1 MRAWTWTGD
10 ALEAQDPILRASHS
24 APADSRQ
31 ARAPALACE
40 QVKAQPSRAMCR
52 MAGYVG
58 PALRVGEIVSAPA
71 HSLLVQSYRPREMQ
85 SGTVNA
91 DGYGAA
97 LWLDDGN
104 PEPAL
109 YRTGAPV
116 WADPNQ
122 RWMNERLIVRSLI
135 GAVRSATPGI
145 GFELANVQ
153 PFARGQVA
161 FRRSAQRA
169 LREGLGREAYESIEG
184 SSDSEHIFA
193 LVIDGGPALPEAVRG
208 ALLRLDTICERLA
221 RTAVATLLLGD
232 GDQLVGVRWAR
243 GFRPATLY
251 WAPFRDGVCL
261 ASEPLD
267 GERWKEIPE
276 GHLAIARPGQD
287 LQLEALR

>member
-1 MRAWTWTGD
+1 
-10 ALEAQDPILRASHS
+10 
-24 APADSRQ
+24 
-31 ARAPALACE
+31 
-40 QVKAQPSRAMCR
+40 MCR
-52 MAGYVG
+52 MAGYAG

-97 LWLDDGN
+97 LWLDDGK

-109 YRTGAPV
+109 YRTAAPI

-145 GFELANVQ
+145 GFEITNVQ
-153 PFARGQVA
+153 PFARGRVA
-161 FRRSAQRA
+161 LAHNGFITDFRRGAQRA
-169 LREGLGREAYESIEG
+169 IREGLGRDAYEAIEG
-184 SSDSEHIFA
+184 SSDSEHVFA
-193 LVIDGGPALPEAVRG
+193 LVLDGGGGLAEAARAAV
-208 ALLRLDTICERLA
+208 LRLERICEDLD

-232 GDQLVGVRWAR
+232 GEQLVGVRWAR
-243 GFRPATLY
+243 GYRPATLY
-251 WAPFRDGVCL
+251 WAPFHGGVAL

-267 GERWKEIPE
+267 GARWKEIPAD
-276 GHLAIARPGQD
+276 HLAIAKPGED
-287 LQLEALR
+287 LRIEALR

>member
-1 MRAWTWTGD
+1 
-10 ALEAQDPILRASHS
+10 
-24 APADSRQ
+24 
-31 ARAPALACE
+31 
-40 QVKAQPSRAMCR
+40 MCR

-58 PALRVGEIVSAPA
+58 PALRVGEIVSAPP
-71 HSLLVQSYRPREMQ
+71 HSLLVQSYLPREMQ

-97 LWLDDGN
+97 LWLDDGK

-109 YRTGAPV
+109 YRTAAPI

-122 RWMNERLIVRSLI
+122 RWMNERLVVCSLI

-153 PFARGQVA
+153 PFVRGRLA
-161 FRRSAQRA
+161 FAHNGFITGFRHGAQRS
-169 LREGLGREAYESIEG
+169 LRQGLGVEAYESIEG

-193 LVIDGGPALPEAVRG
+193 LVLDVDAPLPEATRKAVQ
-208 ALLRLDTICERLA
+208 RLESICAGLD

-232 GDQLVGVRWAR
+232 GEQLVGVRWAR

-251 WAPFRDGVCL
+251 WAAFKQGVAL

-267 GERWKEIPE
+267 GARWKEIPE
-276 GHLAIARPGQD
+276 GHLAIARPGED
-287 LQLEALR
+287 LRLEALG

>member
-1 MRAWTWTGD
+1 
-10 ALEAQDPILRASHS
+10 
-24 APADSRQ
+24 
-31 ARAPALACE
+31 
-40 QVKAQPSRAMCR
+40 MCR

-58 PALRVGEIVSAPA
+58 PAIRLGEIVSEPV
-71 HSLLVQSYRPREMQ
+71 HSLVVQSYKPREMT

-109 YRTGAPV
+109 YRTAAPV

-153 PFARGQVA
+153 PFARGKVA
-161 FRRSAQRA
+161 FAHNGFITDFRRGAQRA

-193 LVIDGGPALPEAVRG
+193 LLIDAGASLPEAVRDG
-208 ALLRLDTICERLA
+208 LLRLDTICDRLE

-251 WAPFRDGVCL
+251 WAPFKDGVCL

-267 GERWKEIPE
+267 GERWREIPE
-276 GHLAIARPGQD
+276 GHLAIARPGED
-287 LQLEALR
+287 LRLEALQ

>member
-1 MRAWTWTGD
+1 
-10 ALEAQDPILRASHS
+10 
-24 APADSRQ
+24 
-31 ARAPALACE
+31 
-40 QVKAQPSRAMCR
+40 
-52 MAGYVG
+52 
-58 PALRVGEIVSAPA
+58 VGEIVSAPP

-109 YRTGAPV
+109 YRTAAPI

-122 RWMNERLIVRSLI
+122 RWMNERLAVRSLI

-153 PFARGQVA
+153 PFAQGRIAFAHNGFITG
-161 FRRSAQRA
+161 FRRGVQRA
-169 LREGLGREAYESIEG
+169 IREGLGSEAYESIEG
-184 SSDSEHIFA
+184 SSDSEHLFA
-193 LVIDGGPALPEAVRG
+193 LVLDGGAAALPEAVRAAIG
-208 ALLRLDTICERLA
+208 RLDAICARLD

-232 GDQLVGVRWAR
+232 GEQLVGVRWAR
-243 GFRPATLY
+243 GLKAASLY
-251 WAPFRDGVCL
+251 WAPFQQGVCL

-267 GERWKEIPE
+267 GARWKEIPAD
-276 GHLAIARPGQD
+276 HLAIARAGDD
-287 LQLEALR
+287 LRVEALQ